1 MDKRAIKAAFPLTVP
16 ILAGY
21 LVLGAG
27 FGILLSSKGYSFL
40 WAAVMSLTIYG
51 GSAQYVAVDLLSSG
65 AGLISAAL
73 LTFLVNA
80 RYLFYG
86 ISMIDR
92 YKNMG
97 KIKPYLIFGLTDET
111 YSLVCGA
118 GIPEGVEPKK
128 FFFYITVL
136 DQLYWVAGSV
146 IGALAGSAFKF
157 NTEGVDFAMTALFV
171 VIFINQWLNSKNHI
185 PAVIGVASTA
195 VCLVIFGPTNF
206 LIPSM
211 VVISAALMAMRKSLS
226 AKGAESK

>member
-1 MDKRAIKAAFPLTVP
+1 MDKRALKAAFPLTVP

-51 GSAQYVAVDLLSSG
+51 GSAQYVAV
-65 AGLISAAL
+65 
-73 LTFLVNA
+73 
-80 RYLFYG
+80 
-86 ISMIDR
+86 DR

-226 AKGAESK
+226 VKGAESK

>member
-1 MDKRAIKAAFPLTVP
+1 MDKRALKAAFPLTLPV
-16 ILAGY
+16 LAGY
-21 LVLGAG
+21 LVLGVG

-65 AGLISAAL
+65 AGLVSAAL

-118 GIPEGVEPKK
+118 GVPEGVKPDK
-128 FFFYITVL
+128 FFFYITLL
-136 DQLYWVAGSV
+136 DQLYWIAGSV
-146 IGALAGSAFKF
+146 IGAVAGSALKF

-171 VIFINQWLNSKNHI
+171 VIFINQWINSRSHI
-185 PAVIGVASTA
+185 PAIIGIISTA
-195 VCLVIFGPTNF
+195 VCLIIFGPTNF

-211 VVISAALMAMRKSLS
+211 IIISAALMAFRKPLS
-226 AKGAESK
+226 KEAESK